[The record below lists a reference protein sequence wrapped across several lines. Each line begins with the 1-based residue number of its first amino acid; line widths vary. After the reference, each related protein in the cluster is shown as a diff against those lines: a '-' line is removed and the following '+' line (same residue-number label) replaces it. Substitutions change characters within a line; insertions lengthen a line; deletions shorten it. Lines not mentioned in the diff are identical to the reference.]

1 MPLKRGKSN
10 KTISANIRT
19 EMRSGKPQKQAI
31 AIALSKAGKSKRK
44 KQVLAE
50 LAAANAAFSVIKQ
63 FVSNGKELSGC
74 AKHISDFVFSKETIE
89 KNLKKKKAKGV
100 GGSDLEE
107 FMALEQI
114 KEKEEEL
121 KKMMIYLGRPGL
133 WQDWQAFQAEARKS
147 RRYQEKMEEK
157 RREELMEYVGYGIA
171 FIVVL
176 FFAGLMAWFAG
187 KWMGRF

>member
-1 MPLKRGKSN
+1 M
-10 KTISANIRT
+10 
-19 EMRSGKPQKQAI
+19 
-31 AIALSKAGKSKRK
+31 
-44 KQVLAE
+44 LAE
-50 LAAANAAFSVIKQ
+50 LAAANAAFNVIKQ

-121 KKMMIYLGRPGL
+121 KKIMIYLGRPGL

-147 RRYQEKMEEK
+147 RRYQEKMAEK
-157 RREELMEYVGYGIA
+157 RQQELMEYLGYGIG

-176 FFAGLMAWFAG
+176 FFAGLLAWAAG
-187 KWMGRF
+187 KWVGRF